1 MLNLIILVDLAD
13 NVAEVSVQN
22 FDRVCLEPIKCRMI
36 DSDDQVR
43 LK

>member
-13 NVAEVSVQN
+13 NVAEESVQN